1 MAIQNNSQNSQH
13 PMAAI
18 PQHLN
23 PTDVANPSAV
33 LLSPPVRK
41 TRIQQ
46 PKPETGKFHIIQKAS
61 VFFAKLWNHL
71 NLWGSV
77 FKDFLGSSHKH
88 NHYQQIMKQSLNSIY
103 VKVHVSP

>member
-1 MAIQNNSQNSQH
+1 MFLSINKNTRMFHATNTLSLGMAIQNNSQNSQQ

-23 PTDVANPSAV
+23 PSDVANPSAV

-46 PKPETGKFHIIQKAS
+46 PKPETG
-61 VFFAKLWNHL
+61 
-71 NLWGSV
+71 
-77 FKDFLGSSHKH
+77 
-88 NHYQQIMKQSLNSIY
+88 
-103 VKVHVSP
+103 

>member
-1 MAIQNNSQNSQH
+1 MYNIVQLLSLGVAIQNNSQNSQH

-61 VFFAKLWNHL
+61 VFSQNC
-71 NLWGSV
+71 G
-77 FKDFLGSSHKH
+77 
-88 NHYQQIMKQSLNSIY
+88 II
-103 VKVHVSP
+103 